1 MIEAVGLT
9 KRYGDKTAVYNL
21 SFQVRPG
28 AVTGFL
34 GPNGSGKSTTMRM
47 ILGLD
52 NPTSGHV
59 TIGGYPYRRLP
70 NAPRQVGALL
80 DAKAVHGGR
89 AARNHLLC
97 LAQLSGIPARRVD
110 EVLGV
115 VGLQDVARKRSKG
128 FSLGMG
134 QRLGIAAALLG
145 DPQVLLFDEPVN
157 GLDPEGIL
165 WVRNLMKALAAEGR
179 TVFVSSHLMSEMA
192 LTADHLIVIG
202 RGQLLADMSVTDFIS
217 ANSADFARVR
227 TPDTEPQ
234 QREKLSAALTESGG
248 HVLPEQDG
256 ALRVTGLPLPR
267 ISDIAHDHDVRLW
280 ELSPHQASLEE
291 AYMRMTQGAVDYRST
306 IDQKEGLQ
314 QPLPPGAQPP
324 MPVPGQG
331 QPGWYAPPPPQQGGQ
346 PFPMPPQSA
355 PGQAP
360 AGPYGTPGTPGALA
374 ASGTATPNPYA
385 QPAPQAPQGT
395 AQAAPQAQQAPAQPA
410 PQAAQGAGQPAPR
423 PSAQPAPQGA
433 AQPAPKASQAP
444 QPPAQPA
451 PQPPA
456 SQPGAA
462 PASAGPVQP
471 AAAPAAAPT
480 SDLTKPEDAR

>member
-9 KRYGDKTAVYNL
+9 KRYGAKTAVYNL

-47 ILGLD
+47 MLGLD
-52 NPTSGHV
+52 RPTSGHV
-59 TIGGYPYRRLP
+59 TIGGHPYRSLP

-89 AARNHLLC
+89 SARNHLLS
-97 LAQLSGIPARRVD
+97 LAQLAGIPAARVD

-165 WVRNLMKALAAEGR
+165 WVRNLMKMLAAEGR

-202 RGQLLADMSVTDFIS
+202 RGQLLSDMSVKDFIS

-227 TPDTEPQ
+227 VPDAQPE
-234 QREKLSAALTESGG
+234 QREKLTASLTEAGG
-248 HVLPEQDG
+248 RVMSEPDG
-256 ALRVTGLPLPR
+256 ALRVTGLKLPR
-267 ISDIAHDHDVRLW
+267 ISDLAHESDVRLW

-306 IDQKEGLQ
+306 TDQKAGLQ
-314 QPLPPGAQPP
+314 QPVPAVGYAPPQQPFQE
-324 MPVPGQG
+324 VPQ
-331 QPGWYAPPPPQQGGQ
+331 QGWYAPPPPGQ
-346 PFPMPPQSA
+346 
-355 PGQAP
+355 
-360 AGPYGTPGTPGALA
+360 
-374 ASGTATPNPYA
+374 NPYA
-385 QPAPQAPQGT
+385 
-395 AQAAPQAQQAPAQPA
+395 AAPY
-410 PQAAQGAGQPAPR
+410 
-423 PSAQPAPQGA
+423 
-433 AQPAPKASQAP
+433 
-444 QPPAQPA
+444 
-451 PQPPA
+451 
-456 SQPGAA
+456 
-462 PASAGPVQP
+462 
-471 AAAPAAAPT
+471 AAAPAAPPAGPVAAPAASAGPAADQTARDT
-480 SDLTKPEDAR
+480 SEDAR

>member
-9 KRYGDKTAVYNL
+9 KRYGAKTAVYNL

-28 AVTGFL
+28 TVTGFL

-52 NPTSGHV
+52 RPTSGHV
-59 TIGGYPYRRLP
+59 TIGGHPFRQLP

-89 AARNHLLC
+89 SARSHLLS
-97 LAQLSGIPARRVD
+97 LAQLAGIPAQRVD

-115 VGLQDVARKRSKG
+115 VGLQDVAKRRSSG

-165 WVRNLMKALAAEGR
+165 WVRNLMKKLAAEGR

-202 RGQLLADMSVTDFIS
+202 RGQLLADMSVKDFIS

-227 TPDTEPQ
+227 TPQGEPEP
-234 QREKLSAALTESGG
+234 REKLTAALIEAGG
-248 HVLPEQDG
+248 RVMSEPDG

-267 ISDIAHDHDVRLW
+267 ISDLAHEADVRLW

-291 AYMRMTQGAVDYRST
+291 AYMRMTQSAVDYRST
-306 IDQKEGLQ
+306 EDQLAHLQ
-314 QPLPPGAQPP
+314 QPQPAHLQQQP
-324 MPVPGQG
+324 APYVAPEVPQ
-331 QPGWYAPPPPQQGGQ
+331 QGWYAPPPPGQ
-346 PFPMPPQSA
+346 
-355 PGQAP
+355 
-360 AGPYGTPGTPGALA
+360 
-374 ASGTATPNPYA
+374 NPYA
-385 QPAPQAPQGT
+385 TQSEPDPNA
-395 AQAAPQAQQAPAQPA
+395 
-410 PQAAQGAGQPAPR
+410 
-423 PSAQPAPQGA
+423 
-433 AQPAPKASQAP
+433 
-444 QPPAQPA
+444 
-451 PQPPA
+451 
-456 SQPGAA
+456 
-462 PASAGPVQP
+462 
-471 AAAPAAAPT
+471 
-480 SDLTKPEDAR
+480 EDAR

>member
-9 KRYGDKTAVYNL
+9 KRYGAKTAVYNL

-52 NPTSGHV
+52 QPTSGHV
-59 TIGGYPYRRLP
+59 TIGGHPFRKLP

-89 AARNHLLC
+89 SARSHLLS

-115 VGLQDVARKRSKG
+115 VGLQDVAKRRSKG

-165 WVRNLMKALAAEGR
+165 WVRNLMKQLASEGR

-202 RGQLLADMSVTDFIS
+202 RGQLLADMSVKDFI
-217 ANSADFARVR
+217 AHNSAGFARVR
-227 TPDTEPQ
+227 TPQTEPQ
-234 QREKLSAALTESGG
+234 QREKLTGVLTEAGG
-248 HVLPEQDG
+248 QVMPEPDG
-256 ALRVTGLPLPR
+256 ALRVTGLTLPA
-267 ISDIAHDHDVRLW
+267 ISDLAHDAGVRLW

-291 AYMRMTQGAVDYRST
+291 AYMRMTQAAVDYRST
-306 IDQKEGLQ
+306 DDRKAGLM
-314 QPLPPGAQPP
+314 QPP
-324 MPVPGQG
+324 PVGYDPSAVMVPEMPQ
-331 QPGWYAPPPPQQGGQ
+331 QGWYAPPPPGQ
-346 PFPMPPQSA
+346 
-355 PGQAP
+355 
-360 AGPYGTPGTPGALA
+360 
-374 ASGTATPNPYA
+374 NPYA
-385 QPAPQAPQGT
+385 
-395 AQAAPQAQQAPAQPA
+395 
-410 PQAAQGAGQPAPR
+410 
-423 PSAQPAPQGA
+423 
-433 AQPAPKASQAP
+433 
-444 QPPAQPA
+444 
-451 PQPPA
+451 
-456 SQPGAA
+456 AA
-462 PASAGPVQP
+462 PAAPPTATAAVPPAPAAPAPAP
-471 AAAPAAAPT
+471 AAAPA
-480 SDLTKPEDAR
+480 DLTKSNAEDAR

>member
-9 KRYGDKTAVYNL
+9 KRYGAKTAVYNL

-28 AVTGFL
+28 SVTGFL

-52 NPTSGHV
+52 RPSAGRVTVGGH
-59 TIGGYPYRRLP
+59 PFRHLP

-89 AARNHLLC
+89 SARNHLLS
-97 LAQLSGIPARRVD
+97 LAQLSGIPATRVD

-165 WVRNLMKALAAEGR
+165 WVRNLMKQLASEGR

-192 LTADHLIVIG
+192 VTADHLIVIG
-202 RGQLLADMSVTDFIS
+202 RGQLLADMSVKDFIS

-227 TPDTEPQ
+227 VAGSDAER
-234 QREKLSAALTESGG
+234 REKLMSSLTEAGG
-248 HVLPEQDG
+248 QVLSEPDG
-256 ALRVTGLPLPR
+256 ALRVTGLTLPR
-267 ISDIAHDHDVRLW
+267 ISDLAHGADVRLW

-291 AYMRMTQGAVDYRST
+291 AYMRMTQSAVDYRST
-306 IDQKEGLQ
+306 ADALAGFQ
-314 QPLPPGAQPP
+314 QPQTPGYGPQYGYGAAPQGYAPPA
-324 MPVPGQG
+324 VPDVPQ
-331 QPGWYAPPPPQQGGQ
+331 QGWYAPPPPRANPYAGD
-346 PFPMPPQSA
+346 A
-355 PGQAP
+355 PATPATPAGVAP
-360 AGPYGTPGTPGALA
+360 AGA
-374 ASGTATPNPYA
+374 ASVVPTATSVT
-385 QPAPQAPQGT
+385 PAPAVT
-395 AQAAPQAQQAPAQPA
+395 APAPD
-410 PQAAQGAGQPAPR
+410 
-423 PSAQPAPQGA
+423 
-433 AQPAPKASQAP
+433 
-444 QPPAQPA
+444 
-451 PQPPA
+451 
-456 SQPGAA
+456 
-462 PASAGPVQP
+462 
-471 AAAPAAAPT
+471 PT
-480 SDLTKPEDAR
+480 KRDSTEDAR